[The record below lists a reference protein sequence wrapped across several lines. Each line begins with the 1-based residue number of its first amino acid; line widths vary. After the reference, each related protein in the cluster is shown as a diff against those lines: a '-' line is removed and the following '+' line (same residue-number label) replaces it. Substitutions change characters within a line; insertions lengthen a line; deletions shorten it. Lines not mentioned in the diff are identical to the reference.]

1 MANENISDVVRE
13 GRAMGGPAP
22 GLVGVYG
29 RLRIE
34 VAGKPVGTLVID
46 GPRVALTPDTIG
58 PADAVAVVSDDESF
72 RKLLKGELN
81 PFIASM
87 RGWARLK
94 GDRNFG
100 TKVILGLRVGSP
112 FINQMGQGA

>member
-1 MANENISDVVRE
+1 MANESIEVGGESRVV
-13 GRAMGGPAP
+13 GGPAP

-46 GPRVALTPDTIG
+46 GPRVALTPDTTG
-58 PADAVAVVSDDESF
+58 PSDACILCADDESF
-72 RKLLKGELN
+72 RTLLKGELN
-81 PFIASM
+81 PFVASM
-87 RGWARLK
+87 RGLARIK

-100 TKVILGLRVGSP
+100 TKVMLGLRAGSP
-112 FINQMGQGA
+112 FTNQMEKGA

>member
-1 MANENISDVVRE
+1 MANASSEIGS
-13 GRAMGGPAP
+13 GTPLSGGLAP

-34 VAGKPVGTLVID
+34 VAGKPVGTLVVD
-46 GPRVALTPDTIG
+46 GPRVALTPDTEG
-58 PADAVAVVSDDESF
+58 PADATVVCAEDEHF
-72 RKLLKGELN
+72 RLLLKGELN

-100 TKVILGLRVGSP
+100 TRVALGLRAGSP
-112 FINQMGQGA
+112 FTNEAGKGS

>member
-1 MANENISDVVRE
+1 MANENISDVVSE
-13 GRAMGGPAP
+13 GRSLGGQAP

-34 VAGKPVGTLVID
+34 VLGKPVGTLVID
-46 GPRVALTPDTIG
+46 GPRVALTPDTTG
-58 PADAVAVVSDDESF
+58 PADAIIVCCDDESF

-81 PFIASM
+81 PFVASM
-87 RGWARLK
+87 RGQARIK

-100 TKVILGLRVGSP
+100 TRVMLGLRAGSP
-112 FINQMGQGA
+112 FVNQMGQEA